1 MYQQLKAR
9 YSGQWVQICRDEL
22 NVCSQ
27 TANRYISFF
36 ELVGFYPRII
46 ICGLSFETI
55 MYCKKAIIEELE
67 KDEELGIRI

>member
-1 MYQQLKAR
+1 MTITAGFQLYQAIYWERGYMYQQLKAR

-36 ELVGFYPRII
+36 ELVGFYPRIS
-46 ICGLSFETI
+46 ICELS
-55 MYCKKAIIEELE
+55 
-67 KDEELGIRI
+67 RS